1 MSGKLEF
8 KQDMS
13 LELTT
18 FAHAL
23 VRRVHAYYQDPE
35 HRKEFEDWYKQKYG
49 KEYEWR
55 NTHEGRK
62 ND

>member
-1 MSGKLEF
+1 MTG
-8 KQDMS
+8 MS
-13 LELTT
+13 LEES
-18 FAHAL
+18 AL
-23 VRRVHAYYQDPE
+23 CSLLAERVKAYFQDPE

-49 KEYEWR
+49 KDYEWR